1 MADDLPPEYPLTD
14 GISIVSVGEERE
26 KREMKTWFVDIGFT
40 ADKPIDDDAA
50 FALMG
55 ALGGV
60 PMSRSLSANGG
71 TIGVFVDA
79 DTPDE
84 AFKIGSKRVLDA
96 TAKTLGPAE
105 LAWFEVTPEDDVL
118 RENSTPLFPE
128 VVGYAEIAEM
138 AGVSRQTARGY
149 AMSKTFPKPIIE
161 TAQGPLMAK
170 SAVERWLESRPT
182 SRRKKALATA

>member
-1 MADDLPPEYPLTD
+1 
-14 GISIVSVGEERE
+14 
-26 KREMKTWFVDIGFT
+26 MKTWFVDIGFT

>member
-1 MADDLPPEYPLTD
+1 MILADDLPPEYPLTD
-14 GISIVSVGEERE
+14 GISTVSVGEERE

-149 AMSKTFPKPIIE
+149 AMSKTC
-161 TAQGPLMAK
+161 L
-170 SAVERWLESRPT
+170 L
-182 SRRKKALATA
+182 